1 MGIIDRIRKLREKI
15 AEKEIDGILISQAD
29 NRYYLSGFHGS
40 AGYLLITPEKQV
52 LAVDFRYIEQAKR
65 QASDYEIIRTAQ
77 LADWFPQLNA
87 DLNIKRLG
95 FEAGDVTFSFYRQLT
110 DTLQKAGS
118 GLQLVPT
125 DGLVDAFRMVKEP
138 GEIELIQKAVNIS
151 DMAADYIMTTAHA
164 GMTELELAWEI
175 EKFMRENGSEA
186 VPFDLIVAAGPNT
199 ALPHAQPSN
208 RPVREG
214 EPVLID
220 IGARC
225 QNYTSDISR
234 TFCLGKPDDKFRKIY
249 DIVLGAQLAAI
260 AIIEAGMTGEQAD
273 NIARTVISE
282 TGYGEMFGHSLGHG
296 IGIATHEMP
305 RLGMRS
311 TDIMADGMVFS
322 IEPGIY
328 LPEWGGIRIEDTVV
342 LEKGKVKVLSKAKK

>member
-1 MGIIDRIRKLREKI
+1 MGIIDRIRKLRAKFV
-15 AEKEIDGILISQAD
+15 EKEIDGILISQAD

-65 QASDYEIIRTAQ
+65 QAPDYEIIRTAQ
-77 LADWFPQLNA
+77 LADWFPQLKA
-87 DLNIKRLG
+87 DLNIRRLG

-151 DMAADYIMTTAHA
+151 DMAADYIMTTAHT

-234 TFCLGKPDDKFRKIY
+234 TFSLGKPDDKFRKIY

-342 LEKGKVKVLSKAKK
+342 LEKGKVKVLSKARK